1 MASPGAW
8 ARGGDARKSRGAAK
22 KIKTRTFS
30 KRRLFLLAG
39 ADFNFLG
46 LCALTRRYPHKLR
59 GVHM

>member
-30 KRRLFLLAG
+30 KRRLFLLTG

-46 LCALTRRYPHKLR
+46 VMRPNA
-59 GVHM
+59 